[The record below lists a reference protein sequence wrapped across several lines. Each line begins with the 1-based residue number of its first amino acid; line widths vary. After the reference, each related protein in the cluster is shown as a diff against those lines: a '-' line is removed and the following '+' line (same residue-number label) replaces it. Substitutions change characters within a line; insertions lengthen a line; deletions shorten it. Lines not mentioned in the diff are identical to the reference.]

1 MTRREVFAAL
11 AAIPAR
17 GAESKAERAKRVV
30 GEALDALGGDKFL
43 AMRDRVEFGRAYSFF
58 RERLS
63 GLSVATIYTR
73 YLVRPEPPPP
83 GFFGMR
89 VRQGLGKKQDVAVIF
104 REDGKGW
111 EITYRGAKPI
121 PEAEVRRFQDG
132 QIRSVLYIL
141 RMRLGEP
148 GLLLE
153 SQGRDV
159 VDNQPVEV
167 VDFTDA
173 ENRVV
178 RAYFQESTKLP
189 VRQSSV
195 RGAGA
200 DRFEEVT
207 LFAKYRDVGGGVQWP
222 FTLKRLRD
230 RETVFEMFLDSASI
244 NQNLDDTLFTLSAKT
259 KELPAK

>member
-1 MTRREVFAAL
+1 VTRRDLFAGVAAL
-11 AAIPAR
+11 SAR
-17 GAESKAERAKRVV
+17 ASESKSERAGRVV
-30 GEALDALGGDKFL
+30 KEALDALGGDKFL
-43 AMRDRVEFGRAYSFF
+43 AMADRVESGRAYSFY

-63 GLSVATIYTR
+63 GLARTTVYTR
-73 YLVRPEPPPP
+73 YLVRPEPPVP
-83 GFFGMR
+83 GFFGLRMR
-89 VRQGLGKKQDVAVIF
+89 QAMGKKQEVAVLF
-104 REDGKGW
+104 REDRKAW

-121 PEAEVRRFQDG
+121 PEAEVMRFQDG
-132 QIRSVLYIL
+132 QLRNILYIL

-148 GLLLE
+148 GMIME
-153 SQGRDV
+153 SQGLDV

-178 RAYFQESTKLP
+178 RVAFQQSIKLP
-189 VRQSSV
+189 VRQTSV

-207 LFAKYRDVGGGVQWP
+207 FLSKYRDVGGGVLWP
-222 FTLKRLRD
+222 FTLLRQRN
-230 RETVFEMFLDSASI
+230 RETIFEMFLDSAEI
-244 NQNLDDTLFTLSAKT
+244 NQGLDDTLFTLSGKV

>member
-1 MTRREVFAAL
+1 MTRREVLATL
-11 AAIPAR
+11 AAMPAR
-17 GAESKAERAKRVV
+17 GAESRAERAKRVV
-30 GEALDALGGDKFL
+30 EEALKALGGENFL
-43 AMRDRVEFGRAYSFF
+43 AMTDRVEQGRAYSFY

-73 YLVRPEPPPP
+73 YLVRPDPPAP

-89 VRQGLGKKQDVAVIF
+89 MRQTLGKKRDIHVIF
-104 REDGKGW
+104 REDGQGW
-111 EITYRGAKPI
+111 EVTYRGAKPI
-121 PEAEVRRFQDG
+121 PEEEVRRFQDG
-132 QIRSVLYIL
+132 QLRNVLYIL

-159 VDNQPVEV
+159 VDNQPVEI

-173 ENRVV
+173 ENRVT
-178 RAYFQESTKLP
+178 RAFFQESTRLP

-200 DRFEEVT
+200 GRFEEVT
-207 LFAKYRDVGGGVQWP
+207 TFSKYRDVGGGVLWP
-222 FTLKRLRD
+222 FTLKRERD
-230 RETVFEMFLDSASI
+230 RETVFEMFLESASI
-244 NQNLDDTLFTLSAKT
+244 NQGLDDTLFTLTAKT
-259 KELPAK
+259 KVLPAK

>member
-1 MTRREVFAAL
+1 MTRREVLATL

-17 GAESKAERAKRVV
+17 GAESKADRAKRVV
-30 GEALDALGGDKFL
+30 QEALDALGGDKFL
-43 AMRDRVEFGRAYSFF
+43 AMADRTESGRAYSFF

-63 GLSVATIYTR
+63 GLSIATIYTR
-73 YLVRPEPPPP
+73 YLIRPEPPVP
-83 GFFGMR
+83 GFFGLRMR
-89 VRQGLGKKQDVAVIF
+89 QALGKKQDVNVIF

-111 EITYRGAKPI
+111 EITFRGAKPI
-121 PEAEVRRFQDG
+121 PEPEVRRFQDG
-132 QIRSVLYIL
+132 QLRNILYIL
-141 RMRLGEP
+141 RQRLGEP
-148 GLLLE
+148 GMIVE
-153 SQGRDV
+153 SHGRDV

-178 RAYFQESTKLP
+178 RVFFQESTKLP

-207 LFAKYRDVGGGVQWP
+207 FLSKYRDVGGGVRWP
-222 FTLKRLRD
+222 FTLKRERD
-230 RETVFEMFLDSASI
+230 KETVFEMFLDSASI
-244 NQNLDDTLFTLSAKT
+244 NQDLDDTLFTLSGKT